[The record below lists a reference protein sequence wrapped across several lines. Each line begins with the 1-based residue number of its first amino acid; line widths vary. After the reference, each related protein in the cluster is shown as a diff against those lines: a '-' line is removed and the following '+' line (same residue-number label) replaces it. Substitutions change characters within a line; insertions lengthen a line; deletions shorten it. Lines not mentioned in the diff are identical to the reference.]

1 MLHRNIELK
10 LASLFLAVFLWFW
23 VTLDEENP
31 ITRKSVDADIVAQG
45 VGPGLVIELGAQK
58 VRVTLRGLE
67 QDVADLKGDV
77 TASASCRGLG
87 VGRHY
92 LPVKVRVPP
101 DVVLVSIRPTTVPVV
116 IEDILWDVL
125 PVEVKLAGEP
135 LGGFAVKSVE
145 PSPSEVVVSGPRS
158 RVERAARVVVTADLS
173 RMVPGVA
180 AAVAARAL
188 DGSGAPI
195 DGVSLSPARVKVTAM
210 TERVIVAK
218 TLPVVL
224 RTRGSLP
231 TGFRLVS
238 VAVEP
243 PMVTLLLPAD
253 GADAI
258 TGIETEE
265 LSLSAVRGS
274 ITRAVGLVAPPGAT
288 LVDEGQVRVALRVE
302 RVPSQPQ

>member
-1 MLHRNIELK
+1 MFHRNLELK
-10 LASLFLAVFLWFW
+10 LASLVLAVFLWFW

-31 ITRKSVDADIVAQG
+31 ITRKSVDADIAAQG

-77 TASASCRGLG
+77 TASVSCRGLG
-87 VGRHY
+87 VGKHY
-92 LPVKVRVPP
+92 LPVKVRVPQ
-101 DVVLVSIRPTTVPVV
+101 DVALVSVRPATVAAALESIVSERV
-116 IEDILWDVL
+116 
-125 PVEVKLAGEP
+125 PVEVKVVGEP
-135 LGGFAVKSVE
+135 LAGFPVKRVE

-158 RVERAARVVVTADLS
+158 RVERTDHVVVTADLS

-188 DGSGAPI
+188 DVSGAAI
-195 DGVSLSPARVKVTAM
+195 DGLSLSPARVKVTAM
-210 TERVIVAK
+210 TERVVVAK

-231 TGFRLVS
+231 AGFRLAS
-238 VAVEP
+238 VEVEP

-253 GADAI
+253 GAGAI
-258 TGIETEE
+258 AGIETEE
-265 LSLSAVRGS
+265 LDLSAVRGS
-274 ITRAVGLVAPPGAT
+274 ITRAVGLVPPPGAT
-288 LVDEGQVRVALRVE
+288 LVDEGKVRVALRVE
-302 RVPSQPQ
+302 RAPSQPQ